1 MRKTLTGILVFGLLF
16 APAAV
21 MAADQPNNYV
31 AVKLGMYN
39 PGSKTLG
46 VEDPPDDLKFK
57 SGFDWEV
64 VYGRKVMPYL
74 ALELG
79 AGMFSTKSNTFLVDD
94 GDGGTIPATAKV
106 DVIPVT
112 LNAKGIY
119 SIDKLDLFALA
130 GLGYYRAKFKF
141 EEPGFSDSKT
151 KSKMGF
157 QLGVGADY
165 NFTSNVFAGLEA
177 KYLFVKPDFGE
188 DSAGKVKLNGFQT
201 TANIGYRF

>member
-1 MRKTLTGILVFGLLF
+1 MRKTLTGILVLGLLF
-16 APAAV
+16 APVAV
-21 MAADQPNNYV
+21 MAADPANYV
-31 AVKLGMYN
+31 AAKLGMYL

-46 VEDPPDDLKFK
+46 TEDPPPDLKFK

-64 VYGRKVMPYL
+64 VYGRKIMPYL

-79 AGMFSTKSNTFLVDD
+79 AGMFSTKSNTFQVDD
-94 GDGGTIPATAKV
+94 GAGGTIAANAKV

-112 LNAKGIY
+112 LNTKGIY

-130 GLGYYRAKFKF
+130 GVGYYRAKLKF
-141 EEPGFSDSKT
+141 EAAGFSES
-151 KSKMGF
+151 KSKSKIGF

-165 NFTSNVFAGLEA
+165 NFTPNVFAGLEA

-188 DSAGKVKLNGFQT
+188 DFAGKVKLDGLQA